1 MAAYFLL
8 VNGALYAVLGGL
20 FVLRGALQGL
30 GYTAVPTVTGML
42 ELVCRIGAAVVL
54 GAVWGFEGVVWGNP
68 LAWVAAMTVL
78 VPAYVRARRGLDRRE
93 PVVDVA
99 PPVVLAEP
107 TSQECAQR

>member
-1 MAAYFLL
+1 
-8 VNGALYAVLGGL
+8 
-20 FVLRGALQGL
+20 
-30 GYTAVPTVTGML
+30 
-42 ELVCRIGAAVVL
+42 
-54 GAVWGFEGVVWGNP
+54 
-68 LAWVAAMTVL
+68 VL